1 MDDQQLL
8 SLLQER
14 ESSSAQFV
22 WGTLAQERRRS
33 VREYYRLPYGT
44 EVEGWSDIV
53 TSEVQDTVEWIL
65 PDLVEMFL
73 SSDDAV
79 EFEPTE
85 ANDAEYCQQATDTVN
100 HVFRKM
106 NDGFLILTT
115 AFKDALQIKT
125 GAIHWRKEKK
135 RIRNVISLENVTA
148 LELTAQMQDDDKI
161 EGQKV
166 ALMPAV
172 DAMTGQ
178 PAFNLDGTPALE
190 ERFTVRIARVIEKKC
205 VKIEAFQPDNLL
217 VQRDWSSMM
226 LADCPYVNR
235 NMEVTLSDLHEMGF
249 KDVEAKEL
257 AASIQPGVGDAED
270 QRQMRRGLPEEA
282 DLDREAVETADES
295 QTKGWLRI
303 EWVLAD
309 FDGDGIAERREVY
322 RLADRVLSNEEC
334 DEVPIAIGS
343 PILVQH
349 RWDGMSIAEI
359 VSDLQVIKTELTRS
373 VLNNAYLANNPR
385 KTVLIDKNGAP
396 MADID
401 DVLDGQ
407 PGDVI
412 RVRQPDALGGDQT
425 PFVGNQMF
433 PLLEYIDTMGE
444 KRTGVSKMQQGIDP
458 NALRTDRTAY
468 EAGQL
473 TNAAKQR
480 VKLIARMLGETLV
493 KPMFKGVL
501 HLLTEGDMEP
511 IPFRLRGRFVKYDPN
526 DWRDGYDAT
535 VNVGLGTGDTDKQ
548 IAVLGNI
555 AQTQLM
561 LAQSPLGEMM
571 VTPKQIYNT
580 QAKRIALGGFK
591 NVGEFLKDPGEVPM
605 PKKPEGPPPEV
616 MIEQMRQQTAML
628 KIDREAQMKERE
640 AQNAFTLQQQ
650 NDERDA
656 ERELR
661 KAEYDY
667 QLKLAE
673 IAEGRYKTDKDNAAK
688 VTVAKI
694 AHPESQIPPGW
705 GIDPETGEL
714 VQGPDPFQTLMD
726 GMQVLSQKLDAPR
739 EIVRDPMT
747 GAVAGVAV
755 GGQVRQVVRDDSG
768 RVVGLQ

>member
-1 MDDQQLL
+1 MDDKQLL

-85 ANDAEYCQQATDTVN
+85 ADDAEYCQQATDTVN

-106 NDGFLILTT
+106 NDGFLVLTT

-135 RIRNVISLENVTA
+135 RIRKVITLENVSA
-148 LELTAQMQDDDKI
+148 LELAAQSQEDDKI
-161 EGQKV
+161 EGQDV
-166 ALMPAV
+166 TLVPAI
-172 DAMTGQ
+172 DQMTGQ
-178 PAFNLDGTPALE
+178 PVFNLDGTPAVE
-190 ERFTVRIARVIEKKC
+190 ERFTVRISRVVEKKC
-205 VKIEAFQPDNLL
+205 IKVEAFQPDNLL

-322 RLADRVLSNEEC
+322 RLADKVLSNEEC
-334 DEVPIAIGS
+334 DEVPISIGS

-412 RVRQPDALGGDQT
+412 RVRQPDALGGDLT

-433 PLLEYIDTMGE
+433 PLLEYIDSMGE

-493 KPMFKGVL
+493 KPMFKGIL

-511 IPFRLRGRFVKYDPN
+511 IAFRLRGRFVKYDPN

-548 IAVLGNI
+548 MLVLGNI

-591 NVGEFLKDPGEVPM
+591 NVGEYLKDPGDAPM

-616 MIEQMRQQTAML
+616 LIEQMKQQTAMAR
-628 KIDREAQMKERE
+628 IDREAQIKERE
-640 AQNAFTLQQQ
+640 AQNNFALQQQ

-656 ERELR
+656 ARERA

-667 QLKLAE
+667 QLELAR
-673 IAEGRYKTDKDNAAK
+673 IAEGRYKTDKDNAAR

-694 AHPESQIPPGW
+694 SHPESILPPGW
-705 GIDPETGEL
+705 GVDPETGAVVE
-714 VQGPDPFQTLMD
+714 GPDPFQVLMA
-726 GMQVLSQKLDAPR
+726 GMETINAKIDAPAAL
-739 EIVRDPMT
+739 VRDPAT
-747 GAVAGVAV
+747 GAVVGVAK
-755 GGQVRQVVRDDSG
+755 GGQVRPIVRDEAG
-768 RVVGLQ
+768 RVVGHH